1 MKKLISLFL
10 TLFVASN
17 VWAYDFV
24 VNDIYYE
31 IINENEVSVTNDGYE
46 YFGNVV
52 IPSSVTYSGKNYSV
66 TSIGDN
72 AFSDCWDL
80 LSVTIPNS
88 VTSIGYE
95 AFYSCRSLSSVT
107 IPNSVTEIGS
117 VAFADCRGLTSITIP
132 NSVTSIG
139 DYAFYDVGYI
149 MYSGTAEGRPWG
161 AHNVYEAKD
170 ENFGYKDAEKTIISR
185 YIGHGG
191 DVVIPNSVTSIGDY
205 AFNDCSGLTS
215 VTIPNSVTSIGYGA
229 FNDCS
234 GLTSVTI
241 PNSVTSI
248 GYDAFRGCSGLTSI
262 TIPNSVTS
270 IGESAFS
277 GCSGLTSVTI
287 PNGLDVSNAGLEFTK
302 DNMYYKVLNSK
313 EVSVYAYD
321 YLTGDII
328 IPSTVTIVG
337 NTFAVTSIGNEAFYD
352 YSGLTSVTIPNSVT
366 GIGRSA
372 FSGCSGLTSVT
383 IPNGVTEIGGYAF
396 YDCSGLTSVTI
407 PNSVT
412 MIGSSAFERC
422 SGLTSVTIPN
432 GVTEIGSYAF
442 LGCSGLTSITI
453 PNSVTSIGNGAFNVC
468 SNLKTLIIKNST
480 CSIVGDLSTCTA
492 LTEYSGPADPFNKYN
507 SSEPGSFSTL
517 LEKITLTSGALD
529 RNGLDYINLSYRT
542 LQEID
547 LSGIENTNIPDM
559 AFNNCYKLE
568 KVTLPAQLESVG
580 YKSFAGCT
588 ALKGISLPATVT
600 KIDNSAFEDCRKLE
614 QILFDGSELKAS
626 TSNLETIGDWAFY
639 NCHNLKSLEVP
650 EGVTSIG
657 DAAFYGCTYLQ
668 DLKLPSTLKSMG
680 DNTFAL
686 CENLKSMTILAE
698 NPPSL
703 YEKSFYNVDHT
714 IPVSVPESSLKAYAE
729 TEYWSEF
736 IHYKSADEQGSGQ
749 GGSTAVSEVSNATA
763 VTIVNGQILVNGEAP
778 AFAVTVS
785 GKKIANAN
793 LKAGVYFVVV
803 DGKTVVVSVR

>member
-1 MKKLISLFL
+1 MKKLFTLFL
-10 TLFVASN
+10 TLFVASS
-17 VWAYDFV
+17 VWAYDFEV
-24 VNDIYYE
+24 DGIYYTFDSMSE
-31 IINENEVSVTNDGYE
+31 TVAVTYGY
-46 YFGNVV
+46 YSGYSDNVT
-52 IPSSVTYSGKNYSV
+52 IPSSVTYNGNSYSV
-66 TSIGDN
+66 TSIG
-72 AFSDCWDL
+72 
-80 LSVTIPNS
+80 
-88 VTSIGYE
+88 
-95 AFYSCRSLSSVT
+95 
-107 IPNSVTEIGS
+107 GS
-117 VAFADCRGLTSITIP
+117 
-132 NSVTSIG
+132 
-139 DYAFYDVGYI
+139 
-149 MYSGTAEGRPWG
+149 
-161 AHNVYEAKD
+161 
-170 ENFGYKDAEKTIISR
+170 
-185 YIGHGG
+185 
-191 DVVIPNSVTSIGDY
+191 
-205 AFNDCSGLTS
+205 AFNNCSGLTS
-215 VTIPNSVTSIGYGA
+215 VTIPNSVTSIGGSA
-229 FNDCS
+229 FSGCS

-248 GYDAFRGCSGLTSI
+248 GGSAFNNCSGLTSVTIPNGVTSIGGSAFSGCSGLTSVTIPNSVTSIGGSAFSGCSGLTSVTIPNGVTSIGNGAFSSCSSLTSVTIPNSVTSIGDYAFEGCKSLPSVTIPNSVTSIGGSAFYGCSGLTSI

-270 IGESAFS
+270 IGYRAFM
-277 GCSGLTSVTI
+277 GCSGLTAVTI
-287 PNGLDVSNAGLEFTK
+287 PDGLDVYNAGLEFTK
-302 DNMYYKVLNSK
+302 DNMCYKVLNSK
-313 EVSVYAYD
+313 EVSVSAYD
-321 YLTGDII
+321 YPTGDII

-337 NTFAVTSIGNEAFYD
+337 NTFAVTSIEYYAF
-352 YSGLTSVTIPNSVT
+352 SGCIGLTSVTIPNSVT
-366 GIGRSA
+366 SIE
-372 FSGCSGLTSVT
+372 
-383 IPNGVTEIGGYAF
+383 NHAF
-396 YDCSGLTSVTI
+396 YGCIGLTSVTI

-412 MIGSSAFERC
+412 SIGESAF
-422 SGLTSVTIPN
+422 SG
-432 GVTEIGSYAF
+432 
-442 LGCSGLTSITI
+442 
-453 PNSVTSIGNGAFNVC
+453 C
-468 SNLKTLIIKNST
+468 SNLKTLIIKNGT
-480 CSIVGDLSTCTA
+480 CSIEGDLSTCTA

-517 LEKITLTSGALD
+517 LEKITLTSGVLD

-568 KVTLPAQLESVG
+568 KVTLPTQLESVG

-650 EGVTSIG
+650 EGVISIG

-736 IHYKSADEQGSGQ
+736 IHYKSADEQGGGQ

-778 AFAVTVS
+778 AFVVTVS
-785 GKKIANAN
+785 GQKIANAN

-803 DGKTVVVSVR
+803 DGKTVGVSVR